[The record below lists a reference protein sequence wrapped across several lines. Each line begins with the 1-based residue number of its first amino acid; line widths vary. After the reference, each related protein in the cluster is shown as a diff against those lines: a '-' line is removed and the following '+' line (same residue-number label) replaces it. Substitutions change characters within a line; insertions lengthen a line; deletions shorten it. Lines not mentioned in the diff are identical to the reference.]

1 MITVGLFNFE
11 KQAVLM
17 ALLSL
22 RMQYSK
28 EPVTTSTVRVV
39 ASSKTVTAQEAFST
53 VVVRV
58 ASDTT
63 EKELTST

>member
-1 MITVGLFNFE
+1 
-11 KQAVLM
+11 M
-17 ALLSL
+17 ALPSL

-28 EPVTTSTVRVV
+28 GPVTTSTVKVV